1 MFPTLFMLAFL
12 VYFLMP
18 LTWLVVASTKS
29 IDDLFN
35 SFGLWFADFNL
46 IDNIKD
52 TFTKDD
58 GVYGTWLRNTLIY
71 STVSAVGAA
80 LLAAMA
86 GYGFAKFAFRG
97 KEAAVLVRARL
108 GDGAHDR
115 ARDPDLP
122 DVQQARVH
130 EQPAVDH
137 PAVARQPVR
146 DLPDAHLRRGLGAR
160 PT

>member
-18 LTWLVVASTKS
+18 LAWLVVASTKS
-29 IDDLFN
+29 LDDLFN

-58 GVYGTWLRNTLIY
+58 GIYWTWLRNTLMY
-71 STVSAVGAA
+71 SIVSAVGAA

-97 KEAAVLVRARL
+97 KDAAVLVRARL
-108 GDGAHDR
+108 GDGA
-115 ARDPDLP
+115 
-122 DVQQARVH
+122 
-130 EQPAVDH
+130 
-137 PAVARQPVR
+137 
-146 DLPDAHLRRGLGAR
+146 AR
-160 PT
+160 PRSRSRPT